1 MTARLP
7 DTYWT
12 KDMDYEIAPG
22 GRAQVSWV
30 YELFNAFGRPVDTK
44 LFILEGS
51 SAPGAP
57 RNFKWRLI
65 EAAGKE
71 HPPAPEQ

>member
-1 MTARLP
+1 MS
-7 DTYWT
+7 
-12 KDMDYEIAPG
+12 G
-22 GRAQVSWV
+22 V

-71 HPPAPEQ
+71 HPPAPEH